1 MIMNKENEICLITM
15 EECSEVIQAISKVQR
30 FGIDGVHP
38 VSLVTNRSH
47 LEEEIGDLL
56 AMIDIVKKAYNLDSG
71 NILEASMNKLDKL
84 KKWSN
89 L

>member
-1 MIMNKENEICLITM
+1 MNKENEICLITM

-38 VSLVTNRSH
+38 VSNVTNRGH
-47 LEEEIGDLL
+47 LEEEIGDLM
-56 AMIDIVKKAYNLDSG
+56 AMIDMLKQVYGLDNANVLKASL
-71 NILEASMNKLDKL
+71 NKLEKL